1 MPFSSV
7 NPTSAS
13 LLQQLKTSENST
25 AWQRFVR
32 LYTPLL
38 YSWAR
43 RVGLSPEDAADRV
56 QDVFVILAAK
66 LPEFSYDSRRRFRGW
81 LWTVFLN
88 CCRRR
93 WRRPDVLDDAVPAP
107 SDLPGSD
114 DIADW
119 AEDEYRRHL
128 VGEAMRL
135 MRAEFPETTWRACW
149 EYVANGRAPA
159 DVAREL
165 GISVDT
171 VYQSKVRV
179 LRRLH
184 EELAGLLD

>member
-1 MPFSSV
+1 MPFSSI

-13 LLQQLKTSENST
+13 LLEQLKTCDNST

-32 LYTPLL
+32 VYTPLL

-43 RVGLSPEDAADRV
+43 RGGLSPEDAADRV
-56 QDVFVILAAK
+56 QDVFVILSAK
-66 LPEFSYDSRRRFRGW
+66 LPEFRYDARCRFRGW

-88 CCRRR
+88 CCRQH
-93 WRRPDVLDDAVPAP
+93 WRRADVLAGAQPFAREPAGP
-107 SDLPGSD
+107 DEN
-114 DIADW
+114 
-119 AEDEYRRHL
+119 AEWDEEEYRRHL
-128 VGEAMRL
+128 VGEAMRI
-135 MRAEFPETTWRACW
+135 MRADFPETTWRACW

-179 LRRLH
+179 LRHLH